1 MIQEQGSARS
11 GNAGEIEHA
20 QNSLTARERELQ
32 DALAKRNEAAGI
44 LAKAQ
49 DRLTQLNK
57 LFETPH
63 REVSTSEPSNLPQ
76 VPPPPGLPSSSPT
89 VANEA
94 LRTLLEAQRA
104 AMQAQIEA
112 LEAGVSPNLV
122 MTLQAQ
128 TAPHPNED
136 TQRHEH
142 HDQHDDKLDHAL

>member
-76 VPPPPGLPSSSPT
+76 VPPPPGLTSSSPT

-94 LRTLLEAQRA
+94 LRTLLEAQRLGEAEAQRAGGGGGA
-104 AMQAQIEA
+104 AGGTFFSFHTSAH
-112 LEAGVSPNLV
+112 LLGLP
-122 MTLQAQ
+122 
-128 TAPHPNED
+128 
-136 TQRHEH
+136 
-142 HDQHDDKLDHAL
+142 